1 MNKQNFSD
9 QSLNK
14 DMVQDLKLARDFFD
28 AHFVNHEVLYIYKKN
43 NELSHLSVNMQKFN
57 FMHLFGVTYFNANQ
71 LYKDLSD
78 KRISKLNMRNLKQ
91 KKDGTTRQKLDM
103 AKYLPTLIRQG
114 VCIND
119 KQEFETFTA
128 DNIIRSKEKLL
139 AFCLHHEED
148 KYIPKSL
155 LDLRKNSKKEQQL
168 TPKHPVIYIRKLN
181 NLTKQKTLLYVE
193 HSEVDVINDYIFEHE
208 LGVLYPDSDTSQKE
222 EIVSNETDISLKTQI
237 VTSYKE
243 EIVSNETEV
252 SLRTEIV
259 TSQTE
264 EISIKK
270 TDTSFE
276 KETDKLIKRIED
288 TVHYT
293 EQNLSSNEIKKD
305 FDMD

>member
-1 MNKQNFSD
+1 
-9 QSLNK
+9 
-14 DMVQDLKLARDFFD
+14 
-28 AHFVNHEVLYIYKKN
+28 
-43 NELSHLSVNMQKFN
+43 
-57 FMHLFGVTYFNANQ
+57 
-71 LYKDLSD
+71 
-78 KRISKLNMRNLKQ
+78 
-91 KKDGTTRQKLDM
+91 
-103 AKYLPTLIRQG
+103 
-114 VCIND
+114 
-119 KQEFETFTA
+119 
-128 DNIIRSKEKLL
+128 
-139 AFCLHHEED
+139 
-148 KYIPKSL
+148 
-155 LDLRKNSKKEQQL
+155 
-168 TPKHPVIYIRKLN
+168 
-181 NLTKQKTLLYVE
+181 
-193 HSEVDVINDYIFEHE
+193 